1 MLDDSYKTSE
11 VERNSQ
17 AAVLL
22 SEVFEFM
29 DVVEQDYFG
38 LTYDDD
44 GKMKWL
50 NPLKTIKKQLKSH
63 TTIWL
68 LIFGA

>member
-1 MLDDSYKTSE
+1 
-11 VERNSQ
+11 VFVVQRNSQ

-44 GKMKWL
+44 GKMVHQQC
-50 NPLKTIKKQLKSH
+50 IS
-63 TTIWL
+63 L
-68 LIFGA
+68 L